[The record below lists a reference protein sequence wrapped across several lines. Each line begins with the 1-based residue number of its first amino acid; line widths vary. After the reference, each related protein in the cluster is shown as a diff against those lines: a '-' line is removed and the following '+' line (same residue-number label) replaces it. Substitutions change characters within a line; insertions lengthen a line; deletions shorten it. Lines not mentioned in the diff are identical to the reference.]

1 MARGFSPHGASCAPR
16 GGRTCNQPR
25 HARSCAQQDTVDV
38 VELGH
43 GGLGRHD
50 HDLLAVHGG
59 QEHLVDQADHGPKSH
74 GRESAQAGRLACP
87 HGLRQS
93 RSRRNSCRW
102 PPLSRWAAVLLV
114 ELVEHHVARPPL
126 CRSFS
131 AADHGHAFA
140 TRQQSLAHRLAA
152 LALPRPAALRH
163 LQPRASLAQ
172 AVDVVFHVL
181 AHVHGVLHGGGGGA
195 AALGVRPLPSQRAR
209 YLTM

>member
-1 MARGFSPHGASCAPR
+1 MRGFSPHGASCAPR
-16 GGRTCNQPR
+16 GGRTRNQLR
-25 HARSCAQQDTVDV
+25 HARSCAQRGTVDV

-43 GGLGRHD
+43 GRLGRHD
-50 HDLLAVHGG
+50 HDLHVVHGG
-59 QEHLVDQADHGPKSH
+59 QEHHLDQGDHGPRCH
-74 GRESAQAGRLACP
+74 GRKSSQAGRLARP
-87 HGLRQS
+87 HGFRRA
-93 RSRRNSCRW
+93 RSRHNSCSW
-102 PPLSRWAAVLLV
+102 PPRSRWTAVLLV
-114 ELVEHHVARPPL
+114 ELVERHVARPPL

-140 TRQQSLAHRLAA
+140 TRQQALAHRLAA

-163 LQPRASLAQ
+163 PQPHASLTQ
-172 AVDVVFHVL
+172 AGDGVLHVL